1 VAIPLIQQVC
11 FLWRL
16 LAAPLNSAG
25 VLSKGLLRL
34 QDTRQC
40 GLQARNDGF
49 VVLGVGLFVGL
60 CVGIIF
66 V

>member
-1 VAIPLIQQVC
+1 LIQQVC

-34 QDTRQC
+34 QSTLPC
-40 GLQARNDGF
+40 VLHARNDVS
-49 VVLGVGLFVGL
+49 VVLCVGLFVGL